1 VTDDGERIA
10 RVEVRVENLEQSIDK
25 VDTRLEK
32 LRSERV
38 KMIIAALFMA
48 LSTLLAI
55 FRNVLPF

>member
-1 VTDDGERIA
+1 MTDDGERIA